1 LVSKGLGLFA
11 GTTNCLKD
19 WHGIVM
25 AVFKCPAHPIIK
37 VCILSTDVFVCVF
50 LTDEQTEKQ
59 FAVSE

>member
-1 LVSKGLGLFA
+1 
-11 GTTNCLKD
+11 
-19 WHGIVM
+19 M